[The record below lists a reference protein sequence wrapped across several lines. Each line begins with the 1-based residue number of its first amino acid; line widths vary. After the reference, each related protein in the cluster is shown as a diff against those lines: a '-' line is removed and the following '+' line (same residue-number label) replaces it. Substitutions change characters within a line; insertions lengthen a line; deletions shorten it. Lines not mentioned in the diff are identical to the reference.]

1 METIY
6 EVRIVNRDSSEYYL
20 NVEDIEDEYYN
31 TNLYFNVGKYE
42 VEKES
47 EEYKMASIN
56 SMLINRQVE
65 EEKEKPLKTEI
76 INDKDIIR
84 HLLNQIKD
92 LKRELEEKEEHIKYL
107 MSGEF

>member
-20 NVEDIEDEYYN
+20 NIEDVEDEYYN
-31 TNLYFNVGKYE
+31 TNLYFNVGKFE

-47 EEYKMASIN
+47 EEYKLASIN
-56 SMLINRQVE
+56 SILINRKM
-65 EEKEKPLKTEI
+65 EEKSVKTEI

>member
-20 NVEDIEDEYYN
+20 NVEDVEDEYYN
-31 TNLYFNVGKYE
+31 TNLYFNVGKFE

-47 EEYKMASIN
+47 EEYKLASIN
-56 SMLINRQVE
+56 SILINIKVE
-65 EEKEKPLKTEI
+65 EEKVIKTEA
-76 INDKDIIR
+76 NDNDIIT
-84 HLLNQIKD
+84 HLLNQIED

-107 MSGEF
+107 VSGEF

>member
-1 METIY
+1 METVY

-20 NVEDIEDEYYN
+20 NIEDVEDEYFN
-31 TNLYFNVGKYE
+31 TNLYFNVGKFE

-47 EEYKMASIN
+47 EEYKLASIN
-56 SMLINRQVE
+56 SILINRQVE
-65 EEKEKPLKTEI
+65 KEKPVKTET

-107 MSGEF
+107 MLGEF

>member
-20 NVEDIEDEYYN
+20 NIEDVEDEYFN
-31 TNLYFNVGKYE
+31 TNLYFNVGKFE

-47 EEYKMASIN
+47 EEYKLASIN
-56 SMLINRQVE
+56 SMLINRKM
-65 EEKEKPLKTEI
+65 EEKSVKTEI

>member
-1 METIY
+1 METVY

-20 NVEDIEDEYYN
+20 NIEDVEDEYFN
-31 TNLYFNVGKYE
+31 TNLYFNVGKFE

-47 EEYKMASIN
+47 EEYKLASIN
-56 SMLINRQVE
+56 SILINRQVE
-65 EEKEKPLKTEI
+65 KEKPVKTET
-76 INDKDIIR
+76 INDKDIIT

-107 MSGEF
+107 VSGEF